1 MKKVFLFL
9 VVVVITTLSANAQQV
24 QFGAK
29 GGLNIATLNGS
40 GSGGLSSL
48 VGVHF
53 GGLASIKV
61 SDLFHVQPELV
72 FSTQGA
78 KGAGGKL
85 NLDYLNIPVLA
96 KYTITDGLDI
106 EAGPQFG
113 FLLSAKAKDNAGN
126 STNVSS
132 SIKSVDI
139 ALAVGASYDITKMI
153 GVDVRYNIGLTD
165 INNPSNSN
173 NTLHNAVV
181 QIGVYYMFN
190 TK

>member
-1 MKKVFLFL
+1 MKKVFLSFAIL
-9 VVVVITTLSANAQQV
+9 ITASLSATAQV
-24 QFGAK
+24 EYGAK

-40 GSGGLSSL
+40 GSAGASSL
-48 VGVHF
+48 IGVHV

-61 SDLFHVQPELV
+61 SDMFHVQPELV

-78 KGAGGKL
+78 KGVGGKL
-85 NLDYLNIPVLA
+85 LFDYLNIPVLA
-96 KYTITDGLDI
+96 KYTITDGLNI

-113 FLLSAKAKDNAGN
+113 FLLSAKSKDNSGN
-126 STNVSS
+126 STNISS
-132 SIKSVDI
+132 NVKSVDI
-139 ALAVGASYDITKMI
+139 ALALGASYDITKMI
-153 GVDVRYNIGLTD
+153 GVDARYNIGLSD
-165 INNPSNSN
+165 INNPGNSN

>member
-1 MKKVFLFL
+1 MKKVFLSL
-9 VVVVITTLSANAQQV
+9 AVVVIATLSVNAQQV
-24 QFGAK
+24 QFGVK
-29 GGLNIATLNGS
+29 GGLNIASLNGS
-40 GSGGLSSL
+40 GSGGLSSI

-78 KGAGGKL
+78 KGANGKL
-85 NLDYLNIPVLA
+85 NINYLNIPVLA
-96 KYTITDGLDI
+96 KYTITNGLDI

-113 FLLSAKAKDNAGN
+113 FLLSAEQNLNNGN
-126 STNVSS
+126 SSNISS
-132 SIKSVDI
+132 SVKSVDL
-139 ALAVGASYDITKMI
+139 ALALGASYDITKSI

-165 INNPSNSN
+165 IHSPSNSN

-181 QIGVYYMFN
+181 QIGVYYLFDS
-190 TK
+190 K